1 VTDHTTD
8 TRTSDN
14 EGNDPMA
21 AELRGLEGKVAL
33 VTGAGRGQG
42 ANHARK
48 LAEAGCDVVALD
60 ICEDIPGLYPTAT
73 QADLDQT
80 VKEVE
85 SFDRRGLA
93 VKADIRDHQQVK
105 AAVDQALAEFDRI
118 DILVNNAG
126 MAHLDTIHDV
136 DPDVLDAII
145 DTNLKGPMWVAKY
158 VVPGMIGQR
167 SGKIVNISSAV
178 VGSGHAML
186 SHYVASKHGVV
197 GLTKAWATE
206 LAEFNI
212 NVNAIA
218 PATIRPSTVE
228 ARGSGMVRGL
238 SAEMGMDMDEAF
250 EVFSASGNLPGPSLR
265 GEVQDITDAVLFLA
279 SDNARIITG
288 HLLFVDCGQATK

>member
-1 VTDHTTD
+1 MTPLAGKRAIVTAGA
-8 TRTSDN
+8 S
-14 EGNDPMA
+14 GIGAVIA
-21 AELRGLEGKVAL
+21 ATLLHAGASVSVCDIDRDRMDAFGKIHPAIPVFL
-33 VTGAGRGQG
+33 
-42 ANHARK
+42 
-48 LAEAGCDVVALD
+48 CDVADSAMVARTFEQM
-60 ICEDIPGLYPTAT
+60 IG
-73 QADLDQT
+73 
-80 VKEVE
+80 
-85 SFDRRGLA
+85 
-93 VKADIRDHQQVK
+93 
-105 AAVDQALAEFDRI
+105 ALGGI

-136 DPDVLDAII
+136 EPDILDAII
-145 DTNLKGPMWVAKY
+145 DTNLKGPMWLAKY

-197 GLTKAWATE
+197 GLTKSWATE
-206 LAEFNI
+206 LAEFGI

-238 SAEMGMDMDEAF
+238 SAEMNMDMDEAF
-250 EVFSASGNLPGPSLR
+250 EVFSAQGNLPGPHLR

-288 HLLFVDCGQATK
+288 HVLFVDAGQATK